1 MYNFLINNSSKI
13 LFSLLIIM
21 IGLFVFNNNQKDK
34 IIADLKNQNSFYKMN
49 NSIKTN
55 EKIFMIG
62 NSITASADWPDLL
75 NNSNT
80 VNMGSPGITTLDA
93 VMNVEKLIPENPKSA
108 FIMLGVNDIK
118 VKAPWE
124 VVHQNF
130 YNLIYTIKS
139 LTPKTEIFIISVLP
153 TNYSNFNKYDIDNSE
168 IVKLNQS
175 LKNMSN
181 KYHLNF
187 INCHDDFL
195 NENGDLDEN
204 LTYDGLHLNQIGYTK
219 LASWIKPNI
228 DSQNEN

>member
-1 MYNFLINNSSKI
+1 MYNFLINNSYKLI
-13 LFSLLIIM
+13 FSLLIIS
-21 IGLFVFNNNQKDK
+21 IGLSVFNNNEKDK
-34 IIADLKNQNSFYKMN
+34 IIADLKIQNLFYKMN
-49 NSIKTN
+49 NSINTN

-75 NNSNT
+75 SNINT

-93 VMNVEKLIPENPKSA
+93 VMNVEKLLPENPKSA

-118 VKAPWE
+118 VKVPWE
-124 VVHQNF
+124 VAYQNF

-139 LTPKTEIFIISVLP
+139 FSPKTEIFIISVLP
-153 TNYSNFNKYDIDNSE
+153 TNYLNFNVYDIDNSE

-175 LKNMSN
+175 LKNMSS
-181 KYHLNF
+181 KYNLNF

-219 LASWIKPNI
+219 LAFWIKLNI
-228 DSQNEN
+228 DS

>member
-1 MYNFLINNSSKI
+1 MYNFLINNSYKLI
-13 LFSLLIIM
+13 FSLLIIS
-21 IGLFVFNNNQKDK
+21 IGLSVFNNNEKDK
-34 IIADLKNQNSFYKMN
+34 IIADLKIQNLFYKMN
-49 NSIKTN
+49 NSINTN

-75 NNSNT
+75 SNINT

-93 VMNVEKLIPENPKSA
+93 VMNVEKLLPENPKSA

-118 VKAPWE
+118 VKVPWE
-124 VVHQNF
+124 VAYQNF

-139 LTPKTEIFIISVLP
+139 FSPKTEIFIISVLP
-153 TNYSNFNKYDIDNSE
+153 TNYLNFNIYDIDNSE

-175 LKNMSN
+175 LKNMSS
-181 KYHLNF
+181 KYNLNF

-219 LASWIKPNI
+219 LAFWIKLNI
-228 DSQNEN
+228 DS

>member
-1 MYNFLINNSSKI
+1 MYNFLINNSFKLI
-13 LFSLLIIM
+13 FSLLIIS
-21 IGLFVFNNNQKDK
+21 IGLSFFNNNEKDK
-34 IIADLKNQNSFYKMN
+34 IIADLKIQNLFYKMN
-49 NSIKTN
+49 NSINTN

-75 NNSNT
+75 SNINT

-93 VMNVEKLIPENPKSA
+93 VMNVEKLLPENPKSA

-118 VKAPWE
+118 VKVPWE
-124 VVHQNF
+124 VAYQNF

-139 LTPKTEIFIISVLP
+139 FSPKTEIFIISVLP
-153 TNYSNFNKYDIDNSE
+153 TNYLNFNIYDIDNSE

-175 LKNMSN
+175 LKNMSI
-181 KYHLNF
+181 KYNLNF

-219 LASWIKPNI
+219 LAFWIKLNI
-228 DSQNEN
+228 DS

>member
-1 MYNFLINNSSKI
+1 MYNFLINNSYKLI
-13 LFSLLIIM
+13 ISLLIIS

-49 NSIKTN
+49 NSINTN

-62 NSITASADWPDLL
+62 NSITASADWPKLL
-75 NNSNT
+75 SNFNT

-93 VMNVEKLIPENPKSA
+93 VMNVKKLLPENPKSA

-118 VKAPWE
+118 VKVPWE
-124 VVHQNF
+124 VAYQNF
-130 YNLIYTIKS
+130 YSLIYTFKS
-139 LTPKTEIFIISVLP
+139 LSPKTEIFIISVLP
-153 TNYSNFNKYDIDNSE
+153 TNYLNFNIYDIDNSE

-175 LKNMSN
+175 LNNMSN
-181 KYHLNF
+181 KYNLNF

-195 NENGDLDEN
+195 NENGDLDEKF
-204 LTYDGLHLNQIGYTK
+204 TYDGLHLNQIGYTK

-228 DSQNEN
+228 DS

>member
-1 MYNFLINNSSKI
+1 MYNFLINNSHKLI
-13 LFSLLIIM
+13 FSLLIIS
-21 IGLFVFNNNQKDK
+21 IGLSVFNNNEKDK
-34 IIADLKNQNSFYKMN
+34 IIADLKIQNLFYKMN
-49 NSIKTN
+49 NSINTN

-75 NNSNT
+75 SNINT

-93 VMNVEKLIPENPKSA
+93 LMNVEKLLPENPKSA

-118 VKAPWE
+118 VKVPWE
-124 VVHQNF
+124 VAYQNF

-139 LTPKTEIFIISVLP
+139 FSPKTEIFIISVLP
-153 TNYSNFNKYDIDNSE
+153 TNYLNFNVYDIDNSE

-175 LKNMSN
+175 LKNMSS
-181 KYHLNF
+181 KYNLNF

-219 LASWIKPNI
+219 LAFWIKLNI
-228 DSQNEN
+228 DS

>member
-1 MYNFLINNSSKI
+1 MYNFLINNSYKLI
-13 LFSLLIIM
+13 FSLLIIS
-21 IGLFVFNNNQKDK
+21 IGLSVFNNNEKDK
-34 IIADLKNQNSFYKMN
+34 IIADLKIQNLFYKMN
-49 NSIKTN
+49 NSINTN

-75 NNSNT
+75 SNINT

-93 VMNVEKLIPENPKSA
+93 LMNVEKLLPENPKSA

-118 VKAPWE
+118 VKVPWE
-124 VVHQNF
+124 VAYQNF

-139 LTPKTEIFIISVLP
+139 FSPKTEIFIISVLP
-153 TNYSNFNKYDIDNSE
+153 TNYLNFNVYDIDNSE

-175 LKNMSN
+175 LKNMSS
-181 KYHLNF
+181 KYNLNF

-219 LASWIKPNI
+219 LAFWIKLNI
-228 DSQNEN
+228 DS